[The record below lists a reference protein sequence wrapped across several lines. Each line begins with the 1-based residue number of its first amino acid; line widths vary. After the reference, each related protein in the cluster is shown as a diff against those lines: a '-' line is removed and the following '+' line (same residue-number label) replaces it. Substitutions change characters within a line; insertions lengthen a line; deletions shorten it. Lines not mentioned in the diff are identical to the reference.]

1 MKSHLQ
7 DAAALWKDEPVF
19 HAMTVLPICQGQ
31 TFLAAQRPYRDIKN
45 LLGGL
50 SHLSFY
56 FAVVAVLMDS
66 DAELS

>member
-31 TFLAAQRPYRDIKN
+31 TYRDIKN